1 MNPEAYKNSEPKKV
15 SWACPCNGCKKA
27 QKVIIDQIVEEY
39 RLCDNVGESEN
50 KLFCYTWWRHND
62 CERLRELL
70 YKITKNDLYTLP
82 EIRPIVKDAIKKMI
96 NDNDT
101 IEILKRLGD
110 DGI

>member
-1 MNPEAYKNSEPKKV
+1 MIKPPWNAIRWGYKAV
-15 SWACPCNGCKKA
+15 
-27 QKVIIDQIVEEY
+27 IDQIVSDY
-39 RLCDNVGESEN
+39 RTCPNVVEINN
-50 KLFCYTWWRHND
+50 KLYCYTWYRHDD

-70 YKITKNDLYTLP
+70 HKITKNDLYTLP

>member
-1 MNPEAYKNSEPKKV
+1 MIKPPWNAIRWGYK
-15 SWACPCNGCKKA
+15 AA
-27 QKVIIDQIVEEY
+27 IDQIVSDY
-39 RLCDNVGESEN
+39 RTCPNVVEINN
-50 KLFCYTWWRHND
+50 KLYCYTWYRHDD